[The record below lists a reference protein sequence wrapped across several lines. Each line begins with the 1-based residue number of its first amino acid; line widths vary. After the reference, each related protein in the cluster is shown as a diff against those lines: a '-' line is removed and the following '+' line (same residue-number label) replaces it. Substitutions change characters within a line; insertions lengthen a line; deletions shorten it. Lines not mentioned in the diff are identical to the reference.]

1 MTEDPKLNNPTPSD
15 RLEVRRL
22 SSAILEAVRADES
35 VARAANMPSEYAE
48 NLRPRTLVYLAI
60 SVDDILT
67 QLAQEVEALT
77 AERDNAQRDLDGL
90 SRVVTAQLHYD
101 MKSLLTGTPEERAR
115 TELAAVKAALVEA
128 CDIGQRLAT
137 VRTTP
142 FGEDYQRDHAQR
154 LQDIRAAVA
163 GTEGK

>member
-1 MTEDPKLNNPTPSD
+1 MGEPAGMTPSD

-35 VARAANMPSEYAE
+35 VARAAGLTRCIASD
-48 NLRPRTLVYLAI
+48 LVPRRLVYRAE
-60 SVDDILT
+60 DAEMRFT
-67 QLAQEVEALT
+67 QMAQEIE
-77 AERDNAQRDLDGL
+77 
-90 SRVVTAQLHYD
+90 
-101 MKSLLTGTPEERAR
+101 LLC
-115 TELAAVKAALVEA
+115 AALVEA